1 MLEEAENTAD
11 EILKE
16 AKLSSSEI
24 GKNIEEAAKK
34 QAESTTE
41 KAKLAINQ
49 QKKAAEQDI
58 KTQAVDIA
66 MTAVRKFVSTDL
78 DDKEHRKLIEKYV
91 KEAGSLKA

>member
-1 MLEEAENTAD
+1 M
-11 EILKE
+11 
-16 AKLSSSEI
+16 
-24 GKNIEEAAKK
+24 
-34 QAESTTE
+34 
-41 KAKLAINQ
+41 AINQ

-66 MTAVRKFVSTDL
+66 MTAVKKFVSTDL